1 MGYWGPPAYIE
12 EDFIEEA
19 KYPEI
24 VAEINTLIEHLVSSI
39 KEEAKDD
46 IARTSNAYIDLKTS
60 CDNMRKESFKTREAL
75 CAKERMIELLQK
87 ELEKKNIEHPT
98 FKYNIGDKVFHVQPN
113 YGYNKKVYCPRC
125 QGKGI
130 VSLAKEGCNLPD
142 DLVNSVIT
150 CPECKGST
158 GGILYSGAKHFKERD
173 CTVFSAETGII
184 DKIEF
189 VIKND
194 GTTSTKYTVRNLNSS
209 NSFFGRFEEDLF
221 ENREDAQKKAKQET
235 RLAYIEACKGVG
247 IEPKP
252 EEN

>member
-1 MGYWGPPAYIE
+1 MGYWGPPAYIG

-24 VAEINTLIEHLVSSI
+24 DAEINTLIEHLVSSI

-46 IARTSNAYIDLKTS
+46 IAKTSETYAVLKTS
-60 CDNMRKESFKTREAL
+60 CDNLRKELFKTRETL
-75 CAKERMIELLQK
+75 CAKESMIELLQK

-98 FKYNIGDKVFHVQPN
+98 FKYNIGDKVFHISPD
-113 YGYNKKVYCPRC
+113 YRYDKKVYCPRC
-125 QGKGI
+125 QGKGAVALI
-130 VSLAKEGCNLPD
+130 KEGCNLPD
-142 DLVNSVIT
+142 DLVDSVIT
-150 CPECKGST
+150 CPECKGSS
-158 GGILYSGAKHFKERD
+158 GNILYGGAKHFKERN
-173 CTVFSAETGII
+173 CTVFSAEPCII

-209 NSFFGRFEEDLF
+209 DSFFGCFEEDLF
-221 ENREDAQKKAKQET
+221 ENREEAQKKAKQET

>member
-1 MGYWGPPAYIE
+1 MGYWGPPAYIG

-24 VAEINTLIEHLVSSI
+24 DAEINTLIEHLVSSI
-39 KEEAKDD
+39 KEEARDI
-46 IARTSNAYIDLKTS
+46 IARTSDAYTDLKTNY
-60 CDNMRKESFKTREAL
+60 DTLRREMRKAQENL
-75 CAKERMIELLQK
+75 VAKEKLIELLQK
-87 ELEKKNIEHPT
+87 KLEKKNIEHPT
-98 FKYNIGDKVFHVQPN
+98 FKYNIGDKVFHAHPD
-113 YGYNKKVYCPRC
+113 YRYNKKVYCPRC
-125 QGKGI
+125 QGKGV

-142 DLVNSVIT
+142 DLVGSVIT
-150 CPECKGST
+150 CPECRGSS
-158 GGILYSGAKHFKERD
+158 GGILYGGAKHFKEKN
-173 CTVFSAETGII
+173 CTTFSAEPCII

-189 VIKND
+189 VINND

-209 NSFFGRFEEDLF
+209 DSFFGCFEEDLF
-221 ENREDAQKKAKQET
+221 ENREEAQKKAKQET